1 MRRKMAIWGLPL
13 LMTVLSGCAVGE
25 KNTSLIYIYGL
36 LSVLALLLL
45 IGYAAAV
52 KKKNPWLMM
61 LFVAVTVV
69 NAGYFLLSASN
80 TLTQAL
86 FANRLSYLGSVFL
99 PLAMLMVVL
108 NVTKQRYPK
117 WLPQALI
124 GLCLCV
130 FIIAATPGYSGI
142 YYKEVTL
149 EFVEGVAVLNKV
161 YGPLHSI
168 YLYFLI
174 FFFVTMIVALVRGIA
189 KKRTFSVGHAVI
201 LIFAVFA
208 NIAVWLMEQLVETQ
222 FEFLAVS
229 YIISEL
235 FLLGLDLLLQENER
249 IIKKMQT
256 AQAEP
261 PMPAKSSVALP
272 GVVLLTPTERQ
283 IFDCYAA
290 GMTGKDVQAAM
301 HITENTLKY
310 HNRNIYSKLG
320 VSSRKELLQLVAQF
334 QEQAQNEE

>member
-1 MRRKMAIWGLPL
+1 MRRKWMGFSLPL
-13 LMTVLSGCAVGE
+13 MGLLLSGCAVGE
-25 KNTSLIYIYGL
+25 KNTSMIYIYGL
-36 LSVLALLLL
+36 LSVLALVLL

-108 NVTKQRYPK
+108 NVTKQNYPK
-117 WLPQALI
+117 WLPQALVS
-124 GLCLCV
+124 LCLCV

-149 EFVEGVAVLNKV
+149 EFVGGVATLSKV

-174 FFFVTMIVALVRGIA
+174 FFFTAMIVALIRGIA

-235 FLLGLDLLLQENER
+235 FLLGLDFLLQENER
-249 IIKKMQT
+249 VIAKMQ
-256 AQAEP
+256 AIQATP
-261 PMPAKSSVALP
+261 QPTRPAVALP
-272 GVVLLTPTERQ
+272 VNLLTPTERQ
-283 IFDCYAA
+283 IFDCYAS

-310 HNRNIYSKLG
+310 HNRNIYSKMN
-320 VSSRKELLQLVAQF
+320 VSSRKELLQLVAQT
-334 QEQAQNEE
+334 QEQA

>member
-1 MRRKMAIWGLPL
+1 MRRKLAGISLPL
-13 LMTVLSGCAVGE
+13 LGLLLSGCAVGE
-25 KNTSLIYIYGL
+25 KNTSMIYIYGL
-36 LSVLALLLL
+36 LSILALVLL

-52 KKKNPWLMM
+52 KKKNPWLVV

-69 NAGYFLLSASN
+69 NAGYFQLSLSS
-80 TLTQAL
+80 TLNHAL

-108 NVTKQRYPK
+108 NVTKQNFPK
-117 WLPQALI
+117 WLPGALV

-149 EFVEGVAVLNKV
+149 EFVDGVATLNKV
-161 YGPLHSI
+161 YGPLHSV

-174 FFFVTMIVALVRGIA
+174 FFFTSMIVALIRGIA
-189 KKRTFSVGHAVI
+189 KKRAFSVGHAVV

-249 IIKKMQT
+249 NIAKMQ
-256 AQAEP
+256 ALQAASQ
-261 PMPAKSSVALP
+261 PAKPAVALP
-272 GVVLLTPTERQ
+272 VNLLTPTERQ
-283 IFDCYAA
+283 VFDYYAA
-290 GMTGKDVQAAM
+290 GMAGKEVQAAM

-310 HNRNIYSKLG
+310 HNRNLYSKLN
-320 VSSRKELLQLVAQF
+320 VSSRKELLQLIAQA
-334 QEQAQNEE
+334 QEQA